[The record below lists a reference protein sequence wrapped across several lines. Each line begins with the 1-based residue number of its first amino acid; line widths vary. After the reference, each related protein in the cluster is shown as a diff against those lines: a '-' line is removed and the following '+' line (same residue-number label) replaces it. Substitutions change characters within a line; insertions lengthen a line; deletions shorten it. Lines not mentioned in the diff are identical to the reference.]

1 MNNLKKL
8 FLIVLV
14 LVTAKVQS
22 QDLPEGYKM
31 GDIVANFSLMNVDGT
46 ARNLDQYAGNKGV
59 IVIFTC
65 NHCPYSQAYEQRII
79 DLDQKFA
86 ALGYPLIAINPN
98 DAEQEP
104 TDSYP
109 EMVARSAEKGYTF
122 PYLHDVAGDVA
133 MQFGAR
139 RTPHVFLLK
148 KEDMGFK
155 LVYQGAIDD
164 NTEDASKANKK
175 YVEMA
180 IAELEE
186 GKDIT
191 VNTTKAVGCTIK
203 WVRSRP
209 VKTTGEKGSEKSP
222 EKPATK
228 AKETKKGK

>member
-8 FLIVLV
+8 FFIVLL
-14 LVTAKVQS
+14 LVTARVQS
-22 QDLPEGYKM
+22 QELPEGYKM
-31 GDIVANFSLMNVDGT
+31 GDIVSNFSLMNVDGT
-46 ARNLDQYAGNKGV
+46 YRNLDQYLGSKGI

-86 ALGYPLIAINPN
+86 ALGYPVIAINPN

-122 PYLHDVAGDVA
+122 PYLHDVVGDVA

-148 KEDMGFK
+148 KEDVGFK

-164 NTEDASKANKK
+164 NTEDASKASKK

-186 GKDIT
+186 GKEVS

-203 WVRSRP
+203 WTRNRP
-209 VKTTGEKGSEKSP
+209 VNKPAEKDTEKGAEKGTV
-222 EKPATK
+222 KG
-228 AKETKKGK
+228 KEQKKGK